1 MLTLV
6 PPCPLASGPLQRDLR
21 SAARQDPGY
30 LYSKFLCA
38 SLVIDRL
45 ARSRSR
51 GGKRLQ
57 RVFAHLCADK
67 GAGRILGPDFS
78 ADGKTLYT
86 PSLDGTILQYDLAG
100 GRRFGS
106 PFRLGVPSKR
116 LFSR

>member
-67 GAGRILGPDFS
+67 GAGRILDQQRPRCHS
-78 ADGKTLYT
+78 AQGNTGGGADA
-86 PSLDGTILQYDLAG
+86 ILAKAEADA
-100 GRRFGS
+100 
-106 PFRLGVPSKR
+106 
-116 LFSR
+116 